1 MVKQIKNRVF
11 IIQLHLDLIIFI
23 LIKQFIQKNG
33 RIIKNLQRKAR
44 TQTPR
49 LKDANF
55 NRKSRLGKGVTPK
68 YFGQSIA
75 QIMKKNFG
83 KGKIT

>member
-1 MVKQIKNRVF
+1 MKQKDIV
-11 IIQLHLDLIIFI
+11 
-23 LIKQFIQKNG
+23 

-55 NRKSRLGKGVTPK
+55 NRKSRLGRGVTPK